1 MFEFKA
7 KTGAKMT
14 KKKTRLRR
22 KLRKINPNLVFE
34 TKKLNSKEELLKKKN
49 FLSQNWVKNGKNKIV
64 KITKSKDFLSQKKFN
79 SPRELLKK
87 LIFEVE
93 IGAKMAKN
101 GRRKE
106 TKIGPKKFRKKTFL
120 SKKILFSKPKWQ
132 KKIKGVLSYK
142 KEFNSQDI

>member
-14 KKKTRLRR
+14 KKKKKTRLRR

-106 TKIGPKKFRKKTFL
+106 TIIGPKKV
-120 SKKILFSKPKWQ
+120 Q
-132 KKIKGVLSYK
+132 KEDVLS
-142 KEFNSQDI
+142 

>member
-49 FLSQNWVKNGKNKIV
+49 F
-64 KITKSKDFLSQKKFN
+64 
-79 SPRELLKK
+79 
-87 LIFEVE
+87 
-93 IGAKMAKN
+93 
-101 GRRKE
+101 
-106 TKIGPKKFRKKTFL
+106 
-120 SKKILFSKPKWQ
+120 
-132 KKIKGVLSYK
+132 
-142 KEFNSQDI
+142 

>member
-34 TKKLNSKEELLKKKN
+34 TKKLNSKEELLKKKK

-106 TKIGPKKFRKKTFL
+106 TIIGPKKV
-120 SKKILFSKPKWQ
+120 Q
-132 KKIKGVLSYK
+132 KEDVLS
-142 KEFNSQDI
+142 